1 MTLRQRPDYKQ
12 YRQQVR
18 QQAPIPLTT
27 RERDIIQHRQEQ
39 IIRAVRATVV
49 DSYFLAVSEP
59 HSIASKGGIAY
70 HRQMMFAKVAIF
82 NEGRVLLAHWP
93 VIKREL
99 RIPWSLHF
107 YNASETAW
115 KEIGGD
121 LESSF
126 YSSKT
131 SGFDSIELGLHDGR
145 WLPVE
150 ETAIPGFG
158 IVELD
163 DAREFLGI
171 IGGTDPLI
179 AHPEQ
184 TFRVRVP
191 KLAIT
196 EDTVVTTNLSA
207 NVHAE
212 FPVTYE
218 FSEAVVDWVTMT
230 ADGEIAV
237 SPPAGTA
244 GEAYT
249 YGATATDG
257 LGTEVVFEV
266 VVEVVAAAV

>member
-93 VIKREL
+93 IIKREL

-115 KEIGGD
+115 RGD
-121 LESSF
+121 WRATWKVAS
-126 YSSKT
+126 T
-131 SGFDSIELGLHDGR
+131 PQR
-145 WLPVE
+145 PVGS
-150 ETAIPGFG
+150 T
-158 IVELD
+158 
-163 DAREFLGI
+163 
-171 IGGTDPLI
+171 PLS
-179 AHPEQ
+179 
-184 TFRVRVP
+184 
-191 KLAIT
+191 L
-196 EDTVVTTNLSA
+196 
-207 NVHAE
+207 
-212 FPVTYE
+212 
-218 FSEAVVDWVTMT
+218 
-230 ADGEIAV
+230 
-237 SPPAGTA
+237 
-244 GEAYT
+244 AYT
-249 YGATATDG
+249 MGDG
-257 LGTEVVFEV
+257 CQ
-266 VVEVVAAAV
+266 